1 MSQWI
6 INKFKPFIFSKI
18 EFMIGY
24 LSILFITILVP
35 MTMILILPIPQSNGY
50 YTYMYDRIKFPMSSI
65 VFATPLEPRPIGFNA
80 SGIIEGNLD
89 GAIYPAFNYSLMEFQ
104 APEKKDVTAN
114 SSYLPV
120 PDLISESRAPSDEVS
135 IAQDASEITQSAIE
149 KIVNPS
155 SLLSSAIDDIR
166 ESGIEAENPEE
177 VHPVPRERINFL
189 DSEFSTIPLYGMNI
203 PPKDYLIVSSA
214 EETTTNDIA
223 KVFATVRFPCNDKH
237 ETPLRVVF
245 LQNWSS
251 IAFPVPE
258 MHLIDVSTEASL
270 CMFRLE
276 YPDKG
281 FGGSYVTP
289 ANLDMKPSRRTVDAT
304 AIAIYNSGSSDFKFP
319 MASSITISRVGS
331 L

>member
-18 EFMIGY
+18 EFIIRY

-35 MTMILILPIPQSNGY
+35 MMILILPIPQSIAY
-50 YTYMYDRIKFPMSSI
+50 YTHTYDRITFPMSSI
-65 VFATPLEPRPIGFNA
+65 VSATPLEPLPTGFNA
-80 SGIIEGNLD
+80 SGIIEGNPD
-89 GAIYPAFNYSLMEFQ
+89 GAIYPAFNYSIMEFQ
-104 APEKKDVTAN
+104 APEKKYIATN
-114 SSYLPV
+114 SSFLPV
-120 PDLISESRAPSDEVS
+120 PDLISEGRAPSDEVS

-166 ESGIEAENPEE
+166 ESGIEAKNPGEI
-177 VHPVPRERINFL
+177 HPVPREIINFF

-214 EETTTNDIA
+214 EGTTTNDIA
-223 KVFATVRFPCNDKH
+223 KVFATVRIPCNDKL
-237 ETPLRVVF
+237 ETPLRVV
-245 LQNWSS
+245 LLENWSS

-276 YPDKG
+276 YPVKG
-281 FGGSYVTP
+281 FGDSYVTP
-289 ANLDMKPSRRTVDAT
+289 ANLDMKPSRHTIAAT
-304 AIAIYNSGSSDFKFP
+304 AIAIYNSGSSDLKFP
-319 MASSITISRVGS
+319 VASSITISRVGS